1 MVILGDAFLR
11 AYYSVYDFEESK
23 VGIALHKYSISYLEK
38 KFPTWIV
45 VVSVFAIL
53 IIITVIGFFLL
64 RRYKK
69 NKAKKL
75 GGQAKSNPYKDLYN

>member
-11 AYYSVYDFEESK
+11 AYYSVYDFDESR
-23 VGIALHKYSISYLEK
+23 VGLALHKYSLSYMEK

-45 VVSVFAIL
+45 VVIVFVVLIL
-53 IIITVIGFFLL
+53 ITVVGFFLL

-69 NKAKKL
+69 NKAKRL
-75 GGQAKSNPYKDLYN
+75 GG